1 MGWLLVHQVEQVFV
15 FFIGPGTTQ
24 PSEQFY
30 FAFFHSSGDIGHEN
44 PNDFAHFDNPLHFR
58 LAVVICEDI
67 LFIISVLILNNFS
80 CKDFFNTEILRLR
93 LTKRSSAQSS

>member
-44 PNDFAHFDNPLHFR
+44 PNDFGSF
-58 LAVVICEDI
+58 
-67 LFIISVLILNNFS
+67 
-80 CKDFFNTEILRLR
+80 
-93 LTKRSSAQSS
+93 